1 MGNDILHSEIAPQ
14 LTIPIDVEISPPTSK
29 LVFLTQKEL
38 TELKWAGNYWKA
50 QFERAIRRE
59 KQVKKELEEQKGIV
73 RDLQQR
79 LFGKKSEKNSKDRDC
94 NPNKDQPERG
104 KRGSK
109 KGSPG
114 HGRTLRP
121 DLSVIKEELDLPPD
135 SCICSE
141 CGLPYIPFPGDEESD
156 IFEVEVKA
164 HIRRI
169 FRKRYKKSCS
179 CPHTPTNPGIIVAP
193 PAPKV
198 ISKSPYGMSIW
209 EEALLGKFLYAQP
222 LNRILRNF
230 KSIGLPISQG
240 TVTGGLHKL
249 SSLFEPIE
257 QGLYEQQMLEKLFH
271 NDESRWEVFEAVEGK
286 VGHRWYLWVTRSQSV
301 IFYNLEPT
309 RSADV
314 PIVHFSSLVSEE
326 VVVVCDRYSAY
337 KKLARLYKMIIL
349 AFCWAHVRRDFL
361 NFARNFPQLEAWGL
375 KWVDA
380 IGKLYHLNQQ
390 RLEHWEA
397 GISIEKQLVQFQSHN
412 ELLQKQLQQMQDR
425 CNNLIELD
433 KKAVKAR
440 QKAKQSQSTGELSQ
454 INDPNKLEPAQRKV
468 LNSLQN
474 HWKGLTVFVDRPEV
488 PMDNTRGER
497 AIRNPVCGRT
507 NYYGSGSIWSA
518 ELAARMFSIFQTIEQ
533 WGINARHWLREYLSA
548 CANNG
553 GRSPKDINDF
563 LPWYMNEERK
573 VYLSKPLPEHDTS

>member
-1 MGNDILHSEIAPQ
+1 MENDIFHSELAPQ
-14 LTIPIDVEISPPTSK
+14 LTIPIDVEIRPPTSK
-29 LVFLTQKEL
+29 LVFLTRKEM
-38 TELKWAGNYWKA
+38 TKLKWAGNYWKA
-50 QFERAIRRE
+50 QFERAIKRE
-59 KQVKKELEEQKGIV
+59 KQLKKELEEQKGIV

-79 LFGKKSEKNSKDRDC
+79 LFGKKSEKNSKNKDS
-94 NPNKDQPERG
+94 NPNKGKPERG

-114 HGRTLRP
+114 HGRTIRP
-121 DLSVIKEELDLPPD
+121 DLSVIKEELDLLPD
-135 SCICSE
+135 SCACSE
-141 CGLPYIPFPGDEESD
+141 CGLPLIPFPGDEESD

-164 HIRRI
+164 HVRRI

-198 ISKSPYGMSIW
+198 ISKSPYGISIW
-209 EEALLGKFLYAQP
+209 VETLLGKFLYAQS

-314 PIVHFSSLVSEE
+314 PIAHFSRLVSGE

-337 KKLARLYKMIIL
+337 KKLARLNNMIIL

-361 NFARNFPQLEAWGL
+361 NLARNFPKLEAWGL

-380 IGKLYHLNQQ
+380 IGKLYYLNQQ

-397 GISIEKQLVQFQSHN
+397 EISIEKQSVQFQN
-412 ELLQKQLQQMQDR
+412 QNDLLQKQLQQMKEKYD
-425 CNNLIELD
+425 NLIELD

-454 INDPNKLEPAQRKV
+454 VNDPNKLEPAQRKV

-488 PMDNTRGER
+488 PMDNNRGEQ
-497 AIRNPVCGRT
+497 AIRNPVCGRK

-518 ELAARMFSIFQTIEQ
+518 ELAARTFSIFQTVEQ

-553 GRSPKDINDF
+553 GRSPEDISDF
-563 LPWYMNEERK
+563 FPWYMSEERK
-573 VYLSKPLPEHDTS
+573 MYLSKPLPEHNTS

>member
-1 MGNDILHSEIAPQ
+1 MENDILHSEIAPQ
-14 LTIPIDVEISPPTSK
+14 LTIPIDVEIRPPTSK

-79 LFGKKSEKNSKDRDC
+79 LFGKKSEKNSKDRDS
-94 NPNKDQPERG
+94 NLNKDQPERG

-135 SCICSE
+135 SCTCSE
-141 CGLPYIPFPGDEESD
+141 CGLPFIAFPGDEESD

-179 CPHTPTNPGIIVAP
+179 CPHTITNPGIIVAP

-440 QKAKQSQSTGELSQ
+440 QKAKQSQV
-454 INDPNKLEPAQRKV
+454 NDPNKLEPAQRKV

-488 PMDNTRGER
+488 PMDNNRGER
-497 AIRNPVCGRT
+497 AIRNPVCGRK

-553 GRSPKDINDF
+553 GRSPEDINDF
-563 LPWYMNEERK
+563 LPWYMNKERK
-573 VYLSKPLPEHDTS
+573 EYLSKPLLEHDTS